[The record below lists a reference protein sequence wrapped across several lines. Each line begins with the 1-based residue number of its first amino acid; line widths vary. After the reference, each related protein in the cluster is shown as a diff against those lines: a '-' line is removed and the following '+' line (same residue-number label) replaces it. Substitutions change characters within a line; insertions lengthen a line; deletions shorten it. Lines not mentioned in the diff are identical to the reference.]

1 MTLEALHI
9 AGACFTSAVLAVVLV
24 LWIVAEQ
31 RRAAAEAR
39 ADSLRAEA
47 NALRGQAVVVLVELV
62 RLTSMADNH
71 LSAWA
76 DETPQAWT
84 LAPEQER
91 VRLAHSATFSALR
104 LTRGGLAAFQ
114 GDHHHGRQA

>member
-39 ADSLRAEA
+39 EHAVRLKMIAYHVEELRLVGIAADQFDKAVADLPVHPYLDPLFISAQRGYSAVRVIQRTSQGALD
-47 NALRGQAVVVLVELV
+47 ALRG
-62 RLTSMADNH
+62 
-71 LSAWA
+71 
-76 DETPQAWT
+76 
-84 LAPEQER
+84 EQ
-91 VRLAHSATFSALR
+91 
-104 LTRGGLAAFQ
+104 
-114 GDHHHGRQA
+114 HG

>member
-39 ADSLRAEA
+39 EHAARMAMIAYHVEELRLVAIAADQFDKAVADLPAHPYLDPLFISAQRGYSAVRVIQRTSQGALD
-47 NALRGQAVVVLVELV
+47 ALRG
-62 RLTSMADNH
+62 
-71 LSAWA
+71 
-76 DETPQAWT
+76 
-84 LAPEQER
+84 EQ
-91 VRLAHSATFSALR
+91 
-104 LTRGGLAAFQ
+104 
-114 GDHHHGRQA
+114 HG